1 MFLKHNFPKQNASL
15 FKYLVTLLEQTWK
28 MVSDICS
35 AYHVNAWFRAFTHW
49 RMKTT
54 FAEAACV
61 GTPSTLVFHITSYT
75 QRTVWMLPMGSQDIT
90 FVQHNINCVNM
101 VISVPNN
108 CHTGFI
114 FTSIGFV
121 RVLWKTNNSVTFIMK
136 SFHNNGDDDDIN
148 NNNNH
153 HHCYYNHYCHHH
165 HHHWCPS
172 YNHEHNDMTM
182 MITIMLTI
190 QFTSLFTFLLN
201 NQTANY
207 RMSTNT

>member
-1 MFLKHNFPKQNASL
+1 MFDWLSIPLK
-15 FKYLVTLLEQTWK
+15 
-28 MVSDICS
+28 ICS
-35 AYHVNAWFRAFTHW
+35 AYHINAWFRAFTHW

-54 FAEAACV
+54 FTEAACV

-75 QRTVWMLPMGSQDIT
+75 QRTVWMLPMGSQDIA

-114 FTSIGFV
+114 FTSIGFI
-121 RVLWKTNNSVTFIMK
+121 RVLWKINNSVTFTMK
-136 SFHNNGDDDDIN
+136 SFHDDDDDDDIN
-148 NNNNH
+148 NNNNN

-165 HHHWCPS
+165 HHHHWYCWCCCS
-172 YNHEHNDMTM
+172 YNHDDNNNVNYSVHFVIYM
-182 MITIMLTI
+182 
-190 QFTSLFTFLLN
+190 LN